1 MAAEVVIRK
10 GLSTDV
16 EPLTRL
22 LGLLFEIET
31 DFTFDQERQ
40 RRGLEMLLAEDEQC
54 CLMVAEVDRKVVG
67 MCSGQLLIST
77 AEGGFKA
84 IVEDLV
90 LVRDL
95 RGLGIGRQLL
105 QAIESWAVRQG
116 AKRMDLL
123 ADRRNS
129 LALKFYRKDNWQPTE
144 LVCLQKKL

>member
-1 MAAEVVIRK
+1 LAAEVVIRK
-10 GLSTDV
+10 GLPTDV

-40 RRGLEMLLAEDEQC
+40 RCGLEMLLAEDEQC
-54 CLMVAEVDRKVVG
+54 CLVVAEVDRKVVG

-116 AKRMDLL
+116 AKRLDLL

-129 LALKFYRKDNWQPTE
+129 LALKFYRQDNWQPTE